1 MKKLFFFFST
11 LFFILIPHSSAE
23 TSSFLHLDFRSG
35 DGEGASQP
43 ILYNSINNLKTTNC
57 TASGCTGDTFYNT
70 YEALIDELDKLG
82 YSYILNFYQE
92 DGLYSGSYSLLW
104 IIDTEKTDMT
114 DLYLS
119 TKYLNNRTYL
129 NITSNSDIYYWS
141 FMFYPNAANTS
152 LHSFYNIDNIQDKI
166 SSSSSTNSGTWTNF
180 IYWNNDGTLSSIFP
194 YYVSDDIDFK
204 YDFTNSIN
212 NSKYEFNIYS
222 DFNTNPD
229 NPLTITDSL
238 GPATNYLF
246 YLRTYTDKLIFSP
259 PEEPEPTPDNP
270 NQGIEDG
277 LGNLNDSI
285 NSSDISGSEGAF
297 NEFFGNFESD
307 DHGLFAIVST
317 PLNFIKSF
325 LNSVCTPLVLP
336 LPFVD
341 TDVTLPCMEYVYSEF
356 FGNFFS
362 AYQTITTG
370 IVSYWVCINILRIV
384 KDMKDSEKDTIEV
397 LDL

>member
-11 LFFILIPHSSAE
+11 LFFILIPHASAE

-70 YEALIDELDKLG
+70 YEALFDELDKLG

-92 DGLYSGSYSLLW
+92 GGLYSGSYSLLW

-259 PEEPEPTPDNP
+259 PEEPEEPDNP

-277 LGNLNDSI
+277 LGDLNDSI
-285 NSSDISGSEGAF
+285 NSSDTSGAEDSFGG
-297 NEFFGNFESD
+297 FFDNFEDDDYGLSD
-307 DHGLFAIVST
+307 IIKT
-317 PLNFIKSF
+317 PLTFIQGLSTQTC
-325 LNSVCTPLVLP
+325 SPITLP

-341 TDVTLPCMEYVYSEF
+341 QNLVLPCIKPIFQEHFSPLLTVYQLIT
-356 FGNFFS
+356 FGLISYF
-362 AYQTITTG
+362 
-370 IVSYWVCINILRIV
+370 IVINIFKTVRGF
-384 KDMKDSEKDTIEV
+384 KNPDSNNVEV
-397 LDL
+397 LEL